1 LHAVQRGVYAVRAPG
16 SQKAL
21 GVPTPPTSAAC
32 SSGAKSWAAYSRWT
46 EFSVPPSARTAPL
59 PKRAFAAL
67 FDLSDA
73 RARRPPDS
81 GRVRPTTRTMGGGGA
96 NGHAP
101 RTRDN
106 WRLPR
111 RCSLLAS
118 STTLAQRGDR
128 PFVTRGPLRRLGSQP
143 RLRLLQR
150 EPNEPPQPTLRAR
163 GWQLRH
169 LKHCEGTGYA
179 WGTEESG
186 SLHIGGGRTVR
197 AASALAPESGKRAT
211 STDGTAASPPP
222 ARTRASADACRET
235 RSSASRSAASQSSL
249 PPIGPRSDTA
259 AAPPRRRAARQ
270 PGQSHGA
277 RAGRG
282 ARGRRRGPDP
292 PPSRAAPPPAQRW
305 RGGASQA
312 PRLARAPWRARSLQ
326 WRQHPLRAPRAAK
339 PPPPESC
346 AALPTSS
353 AALPPPRQQ
362 H

>member
-1 LHAVQRGVYAVRAPG
+1 M
-16 SQKAL
+16 
-21 GVPTPPTSAAC
+21 
-32 SSGAKSWAAYSRWT
+32 
-46 EFSVPPSARTAPL
+46 PPSARTAPL

-222 ARTRASADACRET
+222 GADTGVCR
-235 RSSASRSAASQSSL
+235 RVSRDTLERLEVRGLAVQPAPDR
-249 PPIGPRSDTA
+249 PPLRH
-259 AAPPRRRAARQ
+259 RR
-270 PGQSHGA
+270 
-277 RAGRG
+277 
-282 ARGRRRGPDP
+282 
-292 PPSRAAPPPAQRW
+292 RAAPPPRCPPAGSVAW
-305 RGGASQA
+305 GTC
-312 PRLARAPWRARSLQ
+312 RARSA
-326 WRQHPLRAPRAAK
+326 WAATR
-339 PPPPESC
+339 S
-346 AALPTSS
+346 
-353 AALPPPRQQ
+353 
-362 H
+362 